1 MGNSRNVCYKTRRKW
16 LFFVVFLSFFF
27 RGSEFYMRSGALHY
41 ISAVLTL
48 HAKRIV
54 YGALTKDEGE
64 DKKKIKMSSPLKLS
78 AWDRFK
84 VIWERGSRRWIF
96 LGLQMG
102 RDGFVVLED
111 RALMG
116 RGLPQLRG
124 ARRSKRG
131 IK

>member
-16 LFFVVFLSFFF
+16 LFFVVFFLSFFQ
-27 RGSEFYMRSGALHY
+27 GSEFYMRSGALHY

-64 DKKKIKMSSPLKLS
+64 DKKKNMSSPLKLS

-84 VIWERGSRRWIF
+84 VIWERGSRRRIF

-102 RDGFVVLED
+102 RDGLVVLED

-116 RGLPQLRG
+116 RGLPELRG

-131 IK
+131 VK

>member
-1 MGNSRNVCYKTRRKW
+1 MLQNQKKMAFFL
-16 LFFVVFLSFFF
+16 LFFFFFLSFFF
-27 RGSEFYMRSGALHY
+27 QGSEFYVRSGALHY

-48 HAKRIV
+48 LLYMELLPKMKGKI
-54 YGALTKDEGE
+54 
-64 DKKKIKMSSPLKLS
+64 KKKKNMSSPLKLS
-78 AWDRFK
+78 AWDRLK

-116 RGLPQLRG
+116 RGLPEPRG